1 MNLED
6 EGVNISYMLAGL
18 FGSLM
23 MMSKTAGMNIGRT
36 ILATIGGA
44 ASANYLT
51 PLVLDITKWGHGAH
65 SHAIAFLIGFAGLRG
80 IEWLTS
86 KFMTLD
92 EPVNTNKRRR

>member
-1 MNLED
+1 MNFED

-23 MMSKTAGMNIGRT
+23 MMSKTAGMNVGRT

-51 PLVLDITKWGHGAH
+51 PLILDITKWGHGAH

-86 KFMTLD
+86 KFLID
-92 EPVNTNKRRR
+92 EPANTNKRRR